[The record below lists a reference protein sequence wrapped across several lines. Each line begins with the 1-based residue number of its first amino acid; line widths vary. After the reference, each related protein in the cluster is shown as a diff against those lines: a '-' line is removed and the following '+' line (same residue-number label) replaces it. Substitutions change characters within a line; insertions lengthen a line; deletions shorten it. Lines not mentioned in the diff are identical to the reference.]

1 MTEVSFLAEVA
12 GYLGVFLGYSLLNIS
27 TGATLAFNKFR
38 LAQRLGLFKIQ
49 VDSSSGLSQ
58 VQVWLRFRLAQNQ
71 VRLKVQVSSKFRFSS
86 GSSCMKFRF
95 AQSPGWLKV

>member
-27 TGATLAFNKFR
+27 RGATLAFNKFR

-58 VQVWLRFRLAQNQ
+58 IQVYLKFRFGSGSGWLKIRLGSKFRLAQSLGLAQAQ
-71 VRLKVQVSSKFRFSS
+71 V
-86 GSSCMKFRF
+86 
-95 AQSPGWLKV
+95 A